1 MLYIYCGSTLGN
13 FELEDVQ
20 DFLAAFSDLSFVMPS
35 LSMFS
40 SLLHSKDKLSWLP
53 VVLLRQTFLLCLI
66 KQHHTRGNEGGRIV
80 FPKAIAGTK
89 ITHTGSSMSLLW
101 KTGFL
106 FSCSTFCHLL
116 YSCFPF
122 CPLYFCLAALS
133 STSSI
138 SLCFHLLFLYTL
150 NPRQSVLTGVFCL
163 IPWETSVFFLFPSEG
178 FFLMPALVHL
188 SQLQASLSSSQA
200 RSW

>member
-1 MLYIYCGSTLGN
+1 M
-13 FELEDVQ
+13 Q
-20 DFLAAFSDLSFVMPS
+20 DFLAAFSDLSFVMPRP
-35 LSMFS
+35 SMFS

-53 VVLLRQTFLLCLI
+53 VVLLRQRFLLCLI

-80 FPKAIAGTK
+80 FPKATAGTK

-101 KTGFL
+101 KTGFS

-150 NPRQSVLTGVFCL
+150 NPRQSVLTGDFCL
-163 IPWETSVFFLFPSEG
+163 IPWETGHSFCSLLRAFF
-178 FFLMPALVHL
+178 
-188 SQLQASLSSSQA
+188 
-200 RSW
+200 